1 MSLDALVF
9 FLGLLGH
16 FGESVLV
23 RSIVWNFKLEV
34 FGGGIGG
41 LTARCGVETTLSR
54 PTRPCSRITGGLT
67 QEPQVAIEMAKT
79 IGHIVT
85 TMTPAGLCGL
95 GPEDVGGVAAAF
107 KACVE
112 QAAGTPG
119 AEFPNDRGGMASR
132 DRHRANA
139 LVRVLRGLH
148 AARLSGVWCRV
159 KNMQVVHTP

>member
-16 FGESVLV
+16 FGESVLL
-23 RSIVWNFKLEV
+23 RSIVWNFKMEA
-34 FGGGIGG
+34 IGG
-41 LTARCGVETTLSR
+41 ASILTARCGVETTLLR

-85 TMTPAGLCGL
+85 TMAPAGARGA
-95 GPEDVGGVAAAF
+95 GAEDVGGVAAAF
-107 KACVE
+107 KARVE

-119 AEFPNDRGGMASR
+119 AEFPNDRGGISSR